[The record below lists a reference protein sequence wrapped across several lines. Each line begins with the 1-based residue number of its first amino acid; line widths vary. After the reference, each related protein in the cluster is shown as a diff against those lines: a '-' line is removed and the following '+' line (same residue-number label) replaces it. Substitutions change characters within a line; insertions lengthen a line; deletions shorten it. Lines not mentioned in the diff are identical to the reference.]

1 MSITI
6 RPSSDV
12 ILQRARLARAS
23 QPSNS
28 LDKLILNIALGA
40 RCCFAGS
47 DLLVESLSS
56 PGKIYTVNAAGCDCA
71 ARRICWHQQ
80 LYALLSDPPGDNP
93 MGDDEGDSLPSRA
106 MLGARIAIAR
116 RAHPFDLLTAMDR
129 PAPPAQ
135 SIAARAGEMIH
146 ARGLA
151 GALAVALM
159 DSLSRDIPYQDILS
173 QVYTELAMAAVE

>member
-1 MSITI
+1 MKGMSM
-6 RPSSDV
+6 
-12 ILQRARLARAS
+12 
-23 QPSNS
+23 
-28 LDKLILNIALGA
+28 K
-40 RCCFAGS
+40 
-47 DLLVESLSS
+47 E
-56 PGKIYTVNAAGCDCA
+56 
-71 ARRICWHQQ
+71 QQ
-80 LYALLSDPPGDNP
+80 LVQAYHDYTAALRDY
-93 MGDDEGDSLPSRA
+93 E
-106 MLGARIAIAR
+106 

-159 DSLSRDIPYQDILS
+159 DSLSRDILYQDILS